1 MGTDAMTAGESS
13 DCGKPISISNR
24 YCVASHNAYYARE
37 INMLAGFSIFSN
49 SDLPRAANDEMHA
62 VLSRFLARSKSDDP
76 AAGVVRTWWQRD
88 PVDAALDARLLWQRL
103 RRDGANVSMAPPV
116 RHAVIRLQQDWTR
129 RFPAAVYLL
138 AAERL
143 SQVMDA
149 WADAELASV
158 IAGGAPTPSSTTTP

>member
-1 MGTDAMTAGESS
+1 
-13 DCGKPISISNR
+13 
-24 YCVASHNAYYARE
+24 
-37 INMLAGFSIFSN
+37 MLADSPRELN
-49 SDLPRAANDEMHA
+49 SEPPVAANDEMHA
-62 VLSRFLARSKSDDP
+62 VLSRFLARSKSDDL

-143 SQVMDA
+143 SKVMDA
-149 WADAELASV
+149 WADAELTRV
-158 IAGGAPTPSSTTTP
+158 IASGSPDSSSTTPHQRS

>member
-1 MGTDAMTAGESS
+1 
-13 DCGKPISISNR
+13 
-24 YCVASHNAYYARE
+24 
-37 INMLAGFSIFSN
+37 MLAGFSIFSN

-76 AAGVVRTWWQRD
+76 AAGAVRTWWQRD

>member
-1 MGTDAMTAGESS
+1 MPAGESS
-13 DCGKPISISNR
+13 DCGKLISISNR
-24 YCVASHNAYYARE
+24 YCSPSHNAYYARE

>member
-1 MGTDAMTAGESS
+1 
-13 DCGKPISISNR
+13 
-24 YCVASHNAYYARE
+24 
-37 INMLAGFSIFSN
+37 MLADFPDFIK
-49 SDLPRAANDEMHA
+49 SDLPQAANDEMHP
-62 VLSRFLARSKSDDP
+62 VLSRFLARSKADDL
-76 AAGVVRTWWQRD
+76 AAGVVRTWWQRH

-103 RRDGANVSMAPPV
+103 RRDGASISMAPPL
-116 RHAVIRLQQDWTR
+116 RYAVVRLQQDWTS

-158 IAGGAPTPSSTTTP
+158 IAGGAPAPSSTTTPQSRS

>member
-1 MGTDAMTAGESS
+1 
-13 DCGKPISISNR
+13 
-24 YCVASHNAYYARE
+24 
-37 INMLAGFSIFSN
+37 MLAGFSIFSN

-76 AAGVVRTWWQRD
+76 AAGVVRTWW
-88 PVDAALDARLLWQRL
+88 
-103 RRDGANVSMAPPV
+103 
-116 RHAVIRLQQDWTR
+116 HAVIRLQQDWTR